1 MKILCKTSAKCLSTN
16 GAQESEQ
23 SSSGNY
29 MKSTIITILL
39 ALVALTGLAQMNNY
53 TVSGD
58 LSTLFKGTSYVVK
71 YDSVYIL
78 NDSTRIIRKG
88 QKQQKFAVKDG
99 KFEIS
104 GYVRQPLYSTL
115 QIDVRMEHDG
125 ETEQHGLSRP
135 FILEAGNIVMDSQW
149 AIFGGTPLNDA
160 STKACTRLHE
170 LWEAGQ
176 RETLKKEA
184 LDFVRQHAA
193 DPAAIYVTLEAPN
206 FMQAKDILPMINL
219 CKENG
224 QQNVEMYF
232 LEQRLIEEVK
242 APQEGDMFVD
252 FAVEYDGKTTRLSD
266 YVGRGQY
273 VLVDFWASWCGPCL
287 AEMPNVSACYE
298 KYHPKGL
305 DIVAISFDSKK
316 DAWLRAINNMKM
328 PWVHLSDLAGWQS
341 IAATTYGIKGIPAN
355 ILLDG
360 EGKIV
365 DIDLRG
371 ELLDMKLAEIF
382 KEKSR

>member
-1 MKILCKTSAKCLSTN
+1 MKLK
-16 GAQESEQ
+16 
-23 SSSGNY
+23 
-29 MKSTIITILL
+29 TIITTLL

-115 QIDVRMEHDG
+115 QIEARVENNG
-125 ETEQHGLSRP
+125 KTEKIGPSRP

-149 AIFGGTPLNDA
+149 PIFGGTPLNDA

-184 LDFVRQHAA
+184 HDFVRQHAA

-273 VLVDFWASWCGPCL
+273 VLVDFWASWCGPCRR
-287 AEMPNVSACYE
+287 EIPN
-298 KYHPKGL
+298 L
-305 DIVAISFDSKK
+305 
-316 DAWLRAINNMKM
+316 
-328 PWVHLSDLAGWQS
+328 
-341 IAATTYGIKGIPAN
+341 IAAYNKYKDSGLQVLGIAAWDKPEDTLKAIEEEQLPYPQMINSQKIATDAYGITGIPEI
-355 ILLDG
+355 ILFGPDG
-360 EGKIV
+360 TILARS
-365 DIDLRG
+365 LRG
-371 ELLDMKLAEIF
+371 NQIEMKLAEVF
-382 KEKSR
+382 SNKK

>member
-1 MKILCKTSAKCLSTN
+1 
-16 GAQESEQ
+16 
-23 SSSGNY
+23 

-39 ALVALTGLAQMNNY
+39 ALVALTGLAQKNNY
-53 TVSGD
+53 TVCGD

-99 KFEIS
+99 KFKIS
-104 GYVRQPLYSTL
+104 GYIGQPLYSTL

-125 ETEQHGLSRP
+125 ETEQHSLSRP

-184 LDFVRQHAA
+184 HDFVRQHAA

-273 VLVDFWASWCGPCL
+273 VLVDFWASWCGPCRG
-287 AEMPNVSACYE
+287 EIPN
-298 KYHPKGL
+298 L
-305 DIVAISFDSKK
+305 
-316 DAWLRAINNMKM
+316 
-328 PWVHLSDLAGWQS
+328 
-341 IAATTYGIKGIPAN
+341 IAAYNKYKDSGLQVLGIAAWDKPEDTLKAIEEEQLPYPQMINSQKIATDAYGITGIPEI
-355 ILLDG
+355 ILFGPDG
-360 EGKIV
+360 TILARS
-365 DIDLRG
+365 LRG
-371 ELLDMKLAEIF
+371 NQIEMKLAEVF
-382 KEKSR
+382 QK

>member
-1 MKILCKTSAKCLSTN
+1 MKLKA
-16 GAQESEQ
+16 
-23 SSSGNY
+23 
-29 MKSTIITILL
+29 ITLTTLL
-39 ALVALTGLAQMNNY
+39 ALVALTGLAQKNNY

-88 QKQQKFAVKDG
+88 QKQQKYAVKDG
-99 KFEIS
+99 KFMIS
-104 GYVRQPLYSTL
+104 GYVGQPLYSTL

-160 STKACTRLHE
+160 STKTCTRLHE

-176 RETLKKEA
+176 REALKKEA
-184 LDFVRQHAA
+184 HDFVRQHAT

-224 QQNVEMYF
+224 QQNVDMYF
-232 LEQRLIEEVK
+232 LEQRLLEEVK

-273 VLVDFWASWCGPCL
+273 VLVDFWASWCGPCRR
-287 AEMPNVSACYE
+287 EIPN
-298 KYHPKGL
+298 L
-305 DIVAISFDSKK
+305 
-316 DAWLRAINNMKM
+316 
-328 PWVHLSDLAGWQS
+328 
-341 IAATTYGIKGIPAN
+341 IAAYNKYKDSGLQVLGIAAWDKPEDTLKAIEEEQLPYPQIINSQKIATDAYGITGIPEI
-355 ILLDG
+355 ILFGPDG
-360 EGKIV
+360 TILARS
-365 DIDLRG
+365 LRG
-371 ELLDMKLAEIF
+371 NQIEMKLAEVF
-382 KEKSR
+382 GKKK

>member
-1 MKILCKTSAKCLSTN
+1 MKLKA
-16 GAQESEQ
+16 
-23 SSSGNY
+23 
-29 MKSTIITILL
+29 ITLTTLL
-39 ALVALTGLAQMNNY
+39 ALVALTGLAQKNNY

-88 QKQQKFAVKDG
+88 QKQQKYAVKDG
-99 KFEIS
+99 KFMIS
-104 GYVRQPLYSTL
+104 GYVGQPLYSTL

-160 STKACTRLHE
+160 STKTCTRLHE

-176 RETLKKEA
+176 REALKKEA
-184 LDFVRQHAA
+184 HDFVRQHAT

-224 QQNVEMYF
+224 QQNVDMYF
-232 LEQRLIEEVK
+232 LEQRLLEEVK

-273 VLVDFWASWCGPCL
+273 VLVDFWASWCGPCRR
-287 AEMPNVSACYE
+287 EIPN
-298 KYHPKGL
+298 L
-305 DIVAISFDSKK
+305 
-316 DAWLRAINNMKM
+316 
-328 PWVHLSDLAGWQS
+328 
-341 IAATTYGIKGIPAN
+341 IAAYNKYKDSGLQVLGIAAWDKPEDTLKAIEEEQLPYPQIINSQKIATDAYGITGIPEI
-355 ILLDG
+355 ILFGPDG
-360 EGKIV
+360 TILARS
-365 DIDLRG
+365 LRG
-371 ELLDMKLAEIF
+371 NQTEMKLADVF
-382 KEKSR
+382 GHKK

>member
-1 MKILCKTSAKCLSTN
+1 MKLKA
-16 GAQESEQ
+16 
-23 SSSGNY
+23 
-29 MKSTIITILL
+29 ITLTTLL

-58 LSTLFKGTSYVVK
+58 LSTLFKGTSYFVK

-99 KFEIS
+99 IFEIS
-104 GYVRQPLYSTL
+104 GYIGQPLYSTL

-184 LDFVRQHAA
+184 HDFVRQHAA

-232 LEQRLIEEVK
+232 LEQRLLEEVK

-273 VLVDFWASWCGPCL
+273 VLVDFWASWCGPCRR
-287 AEMPNVSACYE
+287 EIPN
-298 KYHPKGL
+298 L
-305 DIVAISFDSKK
+305 
-316 DAWLRAINNMKM
+316 
-328 PWVHLSDLAGWQS
+328 
-341 IAATTYGIKGIPAN
+341 IAAYNKYKDSGLQVLGIAAWDKPEDTLKAIEEEQLPYPQMINSQKIATDAYGITGIPEI
-355 ILLDG
+355 ILFGPDG
-360 EGKIV
+360 TILARS
-365 DIDLRG
+365 LRG
-371 ELLDMKLAEIF
+371 NQIEMKLAEVF
-382 KEKSR
+382 QK

>member
-1 MKILCKTSAKCLSTN
+1 MKLKA
-16 GAQESEQ
+16 
-23 SSSGNY
+23 
-29 MKSTIITILL
+29 ITLTTLL
-39 ALVALTGLAQMNNY
+39 ALVALTGLAQKNNY

-88 QKQQKFAVKDG
+88 QKQQKYAVKDG
-99 KFEIS
+99 KFMIS
-104 GYVRQPLYSTL
+104 GYVGQPLYSTL

-160 STKACTRLHE
+160 STKTCTRLHE

-176 RETLKKEA
+176 REALKKEA
-184 LDFVRQHAA
+184 HDFVRQHAT

-224 QQNVEMYF
+224 QQNVDMYF
-232 LEQRLIEEVK
+232 LEQRLLEEVK

-273 VLVDFWASWCGPCL
+273 VLVDFWASWCGPCRR
-287 AEMPNVSACYE
+287 EIPN
-298 KYHPKGL
+298 L
-305 DIVAISFDSKK
+305 
-316 DAWLRAINNMKM
+316 
-328 PWVHLSDLAGWQS
+328 
-341 IAATTYGIKGIPAN
+341 IAAYNKYKDSGLQVLGIAAWDKPEDTLKAIEEEQLPYPQIINSQKIATDAYGITGIPEI
-355 ILLDG
+355 ILFGPDG
-360 EGKIV
+360 TILARS
-365 DIDLRG
+365 LRG
-371 ELLDMKLAEIF
+371 NQIEMKLAEVF
-382 KEKSR
+382 SNKK

>member
-1 MKILCKTSAKCLSTN
+1 MKLKAITL
-16 GAQESEQ
+16 
-23 SSSGNY
+23 
-29 MKSTIITILL
+29 TILL
-39 ALVALTGLAQMNNY
+39 ALIALTGLAQMNNY

-104 GYVRQPLYSTL
+104 GYVGQPLYSTL

-184 LDFVRQHAA
+184 HDFVRQHAA

-224 QQNVEMYF
+224 QQNVDMYF
-232 LEQRLIEEVK
+232 LEQRLLEEVK
-242 APQEGDMFVD
+242 APQEGDKFVD

-273 VLVDFWASWCGPCL
+273 VLVDFWASWCGPCRR
-287 AEMPNVSACYE
+287 EIPN
-298 KYHPKGL
+298 L
-305 DIVAISFDSKK
+305 
-316 DAWLRAINNMKM
+316 
-328 PWVHLSDLAGWQS
+328 
-341 IAATTYGIKGIPAN
+341 IAAYNKYKDSGLQVLGIAAWDKPEDTLKAIEEEQLPYPQIINSQKIATDAYGISGIPEI
-355 ILLDG
+355 ILFGPDG
-360 EGKIV
+360 TILARS
-365 DIDLRG
+365 LRG
-371 ELLDMKLAEIF
+371 NQIEMKLAEVF
-382 KEKSR
+382 GKKK